1 MSLTKPTD
9 AEISFRLPVRRV
21 GKCWI
26 PTCDNDLP
34 QEGARLCDSCDA
46 IAKQQKTE
54 RLAREAKEAA
64 YEGRLVIGQCVQAAI
79 PARYVDVLDP
89 DQLTD
94 PDQQVIALQT
104 LGERLACANFRE
116 VVAQTMDAADFI
128 IGNRGAFVLF
138 TGPSGVGKSS
148 AMAYLLRLIQG
159 RTPLVP
165 RRQNPVFAPM
175 GLFRDNRDVD
185 EPFVRWASSKAIFQA
200 SKNENTYE
208 FEHAALLAIDDIG
221 REAIQANVGGVPDVI
236 WTRYEEML
244 TSVATTGF
252 VDLRTP
258 HEDTERYLAPLAERY
273 GTAFVRRVAQLGPK
287 FCRIIA
293 LHPIA

>member
-1 MSLTKPTD
+1 MSLFRPTD
-9 AEISFRLPVRRV
+9 AEISLRLPARRV

-34 QEGARLCDSCDA
+34 LAGAKLCDSCEV
-46 IAKQQKTE
+46 IAKQQKAD
-54 RLAREAKEAA
+54 RIAREAREAA
-64 YEGRLVIGQCVQAAI
+64 SECRRVIDQCLQATI
-79 PARYVDVLDP
+79 PARYVDVVDP
-89 DQLTD
+89 LPLVD
-94 PDQQVIALQT
+94 PNEQALAMER
-104 LGERLACANFRE
+104 LAERLACANCDD
-116 VVAQTMDAADFI
+116 VIAQTTDAANFI
-128 IGNRGAFVLF
+128 LGNRGAFVLF

-148 AMAYLLRLIQG
+148 AMALLLRLIQG
-159 RTPLVP
+159 RIPLVP

-200 SKNENTYE
+200 SKNEDTYE

-252 VDLRTP
+252 VDLKTP